1 ILELLILLSAPALV
15 ILFSTIH
22 ACAPPDR
29 KSCSLAALGFVVLLA
44 GLTGAVHFVQLT
56 VGRQTKGM
64 GVPGMYD
71 VHPGGALSAML
82 AVDLIGWDF
91 FLGFGLLFAATVFG
105 GDKLQRAIRNGFILS
120 GTLCLAGTLGP
131 LLGQMRIQ
139 LLAITGYAFVL
150 PV

>member
-1 ILELLILLSAPALV
+1 MLISIDRRLGKWSAIAIFAFDVIYVLTGAVWLVRSPDSSARLKLEPEEPYLAILELLILLSAPALV

-82 AVDLIGWDF
+82 AVDLIG
-91 FLGFGLLFAATVFG
+91 
-105 GDKLQRAIRNGFILS
+105 
-120 GTLCLAGTLGP
+120 
-131 LLGQMRIQ
+131 
-139 LLAITGYAFVL
+139 
-150 PV
+150 